1 MPAASTPAVPSA
13 NEAALAEMH
22 SLQEGIK
29 AFRNEEFATAAPSF
43 ASAAAAHIDATRT
56 AHAYAWLARTYLHLH
71 RIPEAAE
78 AAKKGLESDK
88 ALPNAQTAMAEVY
101 FRQGKFAEAVDIL
114 LPLVKSQNATAR
126 TYLVLAMI
134 HHATANYKNARSL
147 IELAHQI
154 DAKDPDV
161 DELWMLSMSPSE
173 RLEEWRKRL
182 AGGKYENE
190 EEKTDLAGAIV
201 VLEDQKKNQNRTCK
215 LINKVNATETKLQ
228 RLMPGVGQL
237 QGYKLA
243 VKVNGLNSS
252 LLPDTGASGIL
263 VNTRVAEKAG
273 ISKVADYQI
282 GGVGD
287 KGAAQGYVGFAEK
300 VQIGELQF
308 ENCYIDVVDKKR
320 SLDVD
325 GLIGAD
331 VFENYLIDVDFPNER
346 LRLSQLPP
354 YPDQTAEQPS
364 LQSEETGRSNLHN
377 RWIPPEYAKF
387 EQVYR
392 FGHMLLLPVRLNNA
406 PYHLFLLDTGA
417 SDNTLT
423 PAAAREVTK
432 IHEDSDFKV
441 KGLSGEVKKVY
452 TTGNIELTFGHFQQ
466 RRDDLAAFDLSSASN
481 HVGPE
486 ISGTLGFAMLY
497 LLEIKLDYRDNLVD
511 FSFDPNRFH

>member
-1 MPAASTPAVPSA
+1 
-13 NEAALAEMH
+13 MH
-22 SLQEGIK
+22 SFQEGIT
-29 AFRNEEFATAAPSF
+29 AFRKEDFAAAAPSF

-71 RIPEAAE
+71 RIPEAME
-78 AAKKGLESDK
+78 AAKQALDSDK
-88 ALPNAQTAMAEVY
+88 NLPNAQTAMAEVY
-101 FRQGKFAEAVDIL
+101 FRQGKFAEAVDVL

-134 HHATANYKNARSL
+134 HQATANYKNARNL

-154 DAKDPDV
+154 DAQDPDV
-161 DELWMLSMSPSE
+161 DEMWMLSMSPSE
-173 RLEEWRKRL
+173 RIEEWKKRL
-182 AGGKYENE
+182 AGGKYEDE

-201 VLEDQKKNQNRTCK
+201 VLEDQKKNPNRTCK
-215 LINKVNATETKLQ
+215 LVNKVNATEAKLQ

-243 VKVNGLNSS
+243 VKVNGVNSS
-252 LLPDTGASGIL
+252 LQLDTGASGIL
-263 VNTRVAEKAG
+263 VNAHVAEKAG
-273 ISKVADYQI
+273 IAKIADFRV
-282 GGVGD
+282 GGIGD
-287 KGAAQGYVGFAEK
+287 KGAAQGYVGFAK
-300 VQIGELQF
+300 KLQIGELQF

-320 SLDVD
+320 LSDVD

-331 VFENYLIDVDFPNER
+331 VFEDYLIDIDFPNER
-346 LRLSQLPP
+346 FRLSQLPP

-392 FGHMLLLPVRLNNA
+392 FGHMLLLPVRLNKA
-406 PYHLFLLDTGA
+406 ADHLFLLDTGA
-417 SDNTLT
+417 WDNTLT

-432 IHEDSDFKV
+432 VHAASDFKV
-441 KGLSGEVKKVY
+441 KGLSGEVKKIY
-452 TTGNIELTFGHFQQ
+452 TADDVELTFGHFRQ
-466 RRDDLAAFDLSSASN
+466 RRDDLVAFDLSSVSN
-481 HVGPE
+481 HVGTE
-486 ISGTLGFAMLY
+486 VSGTLGFAMLY